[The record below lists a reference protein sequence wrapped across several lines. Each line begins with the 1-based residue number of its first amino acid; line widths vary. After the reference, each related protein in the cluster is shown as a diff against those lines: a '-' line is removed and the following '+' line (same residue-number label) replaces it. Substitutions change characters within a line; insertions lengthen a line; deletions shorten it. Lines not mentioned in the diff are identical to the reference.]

1 MGRIIILLW
10 EELNMH
16 AIYNLKG
23 LALLSTDISL
33 PEQHVG
39 YARRYCSLL

>member
-1 MGRIIILLW
+1 MGRIILW

-23 LALLSTDISL
+23 LALLSTYIISL
-33 PEQHVG
+33 PEQHVSN
-39 YARRYCSLL
+39 ARRYCSLL